1 MKISAI
7 AFLVAVGLSGCVTDD
22 HGLAMVSGTDCASEG
37 KQKPIGFDSG
47 SGPTWQRTNTSR
59 WCSPHGGMNPQDDP
73 TFQGS
78 N

>member
-1 MKISAI
+1 MKIYAFTAFFLAAI
-7 AFLVAVGLSGCVTDD
+7 GLSGCVSDY
-22 HGLAMVSGTDCASEG
+22 GLGYDCSSEG
-37 KQKPIGFDSG
+37 RNRPLGFDNG
-47 SGPTWQRTNTSR
+47 AGQTWQRTNTSR